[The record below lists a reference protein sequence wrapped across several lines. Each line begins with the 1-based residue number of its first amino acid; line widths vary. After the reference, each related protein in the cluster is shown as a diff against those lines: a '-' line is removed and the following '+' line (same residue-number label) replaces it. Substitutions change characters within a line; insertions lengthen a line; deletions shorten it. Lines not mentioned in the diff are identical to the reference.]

1 MAAPSGPVQ
10 RRDFV
15 RGVEFVAG
23 KGFRVTYR
31 EDIFSREGYLA
42 GSDARRAEE
51 LSGHLRD
58 PEVKAVFLARGGYG
72 SSRILES
79 LDLAAFRRKPKIVVG
94 YSDATALLLSLQQR
108 CGAAVF
114 NGPFVTDGHAGLSR
128 LLSLL
133 CGGCDPLVISGLR
146 TLRKGSARAPLSGG
160 NLSLLAHSIGTPF
173 EVETRGRILFVEEVN
188 EAPYRIDR
196 MVRQLLLAGK
206 FRSIRALLIGRFTGC
221 GPSAR
226 KKAEEVLLEAAGTR
240 KIPVASRFPAG
251 HSAGNRAFPLGVP
264 ARLDTGTGSLT
275 FSPFLQAQP

>member
-1 MAAPSGPVQ
+1 MAAPSGPV
-10 RRDFV
+10 RRSDFV
-15 RGVEFVAG
+15 RGVEFIAG

-31 EDIFSREGYLA
+31 EDIFSRKDYLA
-42 GSDARRAEE
+42 GSDERRAEE
-51 LSGHLRD
+51 LNGHLRD

-72 SSRILES
+72 SSRILDS

-114 NGPFVTDGHAGLSR
+114 NGPFVTDGLAGLAR
-128 LLSLL
+128 LLPVL
-133 CGGCDPLVISGLR
+133 CGRRDLLVISGLR
-146 TLRKGSARAPLSGG
+146 SLRKGKARAPLTGG

-173 EVETRGRILFVEEVN
+173 EVKTRGRMLFVEEVN

-221 GPSAR
+221 GASAR
-226 KKAEEVLLEAAGTR
+226 RKAQDILLEAAGTG
-240 KIPVASRFPAG
+240 KIPVASHFPAG
-251 HSAGNRAFPLGVP
+251 HTAGNRAFPLGVP
-264 ARLDTGTGSLT
+264 AALDTGTGSLT
-275 FSPFLQAQP
+275 FSPFLRERS